1 VEGAFARLLQAVRSS
16 AGDERESA
24 RTRLVELFAIV
35 GTDDP
40 RVIQARRD
48 LSRALY

>member
-1 VEGAFARLLQAVRSS
+1 
-16 AGDERESA
+16 
-24 RTRLVELFAIV
+24 VELFAVV

-40 RVIQARRD
+40 RVTQARRD